1 MKIRSL
7 MLVIAASIVMSGCTV
22 IAVGGASAIG
32 GSYYLN
38 GEIKAKYPVSI
49 YHLYE
54 VALYTFQEEG
64 IRTVSVKNTKIDAN
78 IIGRN
83 SDAEKVSVH
92 IYYDKDEYAV
102 LGVRIGTFGDEK
114 QSRELLKKMEAYI

>member
-1 MKIRSL
+1 MKKQIL
-7 MLVIAASIVMSGCTV
+7 LLALFLLLNSGCTV
-22 IAVGGASAIG
+22 LAVGGASAIG

-64 IRTVSVKNTKIDAN
+64 IKTVSVKNTTIDAD
-78 IIGRN
+78 IIGRKA
-83 SDAEKVSVH
+83 DGEKVSVH
-92 IYYDKDEYAV
+92 IYYDKDEYGV
-102 LGVRIGTFGDEK
+102 LGIRFGTFGDEK
-114 QSRELLKKMEAYI
+114 QSRQLLSKMEEYI